1 MTDSCKTTLELLAE
15 SLAMLERARRV
26 RGHASRN
33 DEERLMRLFMHSF
46 EALEAEARRNER
58 RTRRGAGASEA

>member
-26 RGHASRN
+26 RGRATRV
-33 DEERLMRLFMHSF
+33 DEERLMRLFVRSF
-46 EALEAEARRNER
+46 EALESEARRDERIER
-58 RTRRGAGASEA
+58 RG